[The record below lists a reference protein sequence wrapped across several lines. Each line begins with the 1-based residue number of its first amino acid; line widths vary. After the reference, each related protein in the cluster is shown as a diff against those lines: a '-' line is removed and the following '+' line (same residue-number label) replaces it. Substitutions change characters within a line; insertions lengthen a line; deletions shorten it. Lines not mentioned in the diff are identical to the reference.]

1 MDMLRKIDDTHYT
14 LRLSSEILSEHWPI
28 ELNIKQLE
36 KLLDAQVYAEGN
48 ILNRVYYITFY
59 KPNMRYYIRNIRKK
73 IRQFKRWYSKMRTWR
88 I

>member
-1 MDMLRKIDDTHYT
+1 MLRKIDDTHYT
-14 LRLSSEILSEHWPI
+14 LRLSSEILIEYWSV